1 MNLESLTMFD
11 RRGARAKAQGS
22 PPCLLNLLLEGSR
35 NYNDRK
41 QKEKPLTQIPLQN
54 HYS

>member
-1 MNLESLTMFD
+1 
-11 RRGARAKAQGS
+11 
-22 PPCLLNLLLEGSR
+22 LLNLLLEGSR

-54 HYS
+54 PACQAFAMICQPHGGPD